1 MKKTFLL
8 LTAISLALFSFVS
21 CKDDKNTDEPE
32 SSTVLCPFADGN
44 KWTYI
49 VESKLSN
56 SSLPE
61 VSYLTEG
68 LVFQVK
74 SFTLD
79 GKTGYSYEPI
89 QPTDKNF
96 SLMNTDKKGNIVEL
110 QFKDGKYIGESIIYK
125 KDAKAGEKYKAQMF
139 VEDEDGGEM
148 YDMDMAC
155 VKRDTTL
162 KVPAGNF
169 NCICFC
175 MTVYDNNVISDKFYS
190 FYSENVGLIQDV
202 RYEFLDKEGK
212 DSVMM
217 NRRTLKSY
225 ELK

>member
-8 LTAISLALFSFVS
+8 LTAISLASFSFVS
-21 CKDDKNTDEPE
+21 CGNDDDESE

-49 VESKLSN
+49 VESKISF

-68 LVFQVK
+68 LVLQVK
-74 SFTLD
+74 SLTLD

-139 VEDEDGGEM
+139 VEDEDGGEL
-148 YDMDMAC
+148 YDMDMFC

-162 KVPAGNF
+162 KVPAGDF

-175 MTVYDNNVISDKFYS
+175 MTVYDNGAVSDKFYS
-190 FYSENVGLIQDV
+190 FYAENVGLIQDV
-202 RYEFLDKEGK
+202 KYEFKNKPGE

-217 NRRTLKSY
+217 NRRTLRSY